1 MSAATDAVL
10 NSRAGDRFHYLWAAR
25 RCLKMIEPNTT
36 LQHVWVEGSSDPN
49 EAGELVIDLEERHVD
64 ESGTESFHYY
74 QLKHS
79 TVRLNKETVPS
90 ELASTLKGFAERHQN
105 VPKTRKRPAKRFYH
119 YISNRLVNQ
128 GLKQAVAL
136 LARGEKASKTIVRK
150 LSAMTGLQETA
161 MREFFAL
168 FSFHDQEKG
177 YTQQADELRF
187 DVARILAG
195 TVEDGMTYHLL
206 GLISD
211 QALPKAKKS
220 RTRGRIIQVDVLRVL
235 GATHI
240 SDLFP
245 ARSAFEPL
253 KKVFKRDQHSEI
265 AKQIV
270 DCPSGHAIIHAEG
283 GVGKTVVA
291 QQLLKAMPKH
301 SFCLAYDCFGG
312 GNYRSPSQPRHR
324 PRDALMQM
332 ANEMA
337 LAGLCSVL
345 IVPDRLAAPE
355 IFKAFMQRVA
365 DACRVIQIRSS
376 KALLVFFIDAADN
389 AEMAAAEFNDASFT
403 RLMLREK
410 LPKNCRFVFLCRTE
424 RRKFLQ
430 PPSTTLQIRLLPFS
444 IKETACHLKGQYPK
458 ASLME
463 TKEFFRLTG
472 GNPRV
477 QSNCL
482 HFASGSIREML
493 ASLGSRQIS
502 VDQQIGNQ
510 LQSAI
515 AKLRDIHPE
524 MEKARIDAVCLGLA
538 ALPPF
543 IPIVVLAAAAR
554 VEPETIL
561 SFVNDL
567 GRPLWHTDQSV
578 QFRDEPTETWFRQTF
593 AATREDFSA
602 YAIALE
608 PLAATHTYA
617 ARSLPALWNQAE
629 EHAKLI
635 ELALSDR
642 FLPESSLIDARD
654 VRIYRLQFALKAAL
668 KTGRMLDAAK
678 LALRAGEEM
687 AGNSRQLELLERN
700 PDLMAALQDA
710 QLVQECAYKREL
722 KGTWTGSA
730 EVYAASLLAWNM
742 DVQGE
747 ANSCLQ
753 TATQWLHRYF
763 IERDKVPERA
773 RPHQEGLQ
781 RSEIAELGWAHL
793 GLYGAAG
800 FCSFIMTWRPT
811 DVIRKVT
818 GIIVRRLVDS
828 GKFTLIDSIAKHG
841 AKSFPLLL
849 ALCDELNEIGK
860 FPPKA
865 CLSHQLA
872 RFSGNEEELQ
882 ETGHSLSKPNPFQKA
897 LLSFAEA
904 CVHHQFPSAKIKKLI
919 ERVGEST
926 PRPYELTSDYNKV
939 TRHTFARTLT
949 LGVHLNGQPTPNA
962 ESLIPEPPDGF
973 KEHEESRRER
983 SDARKI
989 LGALLPL
996 YELRAKM
1003 LAKAPGW
1010 EALGLLNIAEPSH
1023 ATTDHDYYGRP
1034 SRIDSFWDEIPV
1046 LRLVI
1051 LSMQNNVTDEDR
1063 QSVLKPLKQDRAAWH
1078 SLAPQIEMVRIAYH
1092 HARLNDL
1099 GQSIEE
1105 ICQQNILKAKR
1116 PEDQGNDHWY
1126 IMMTRAVLAHSPVDA
1141 AAYFSQAVDET
1152 AKFGDE
1158 LVTRW
1163 EAVSQIAS
1171 ASGEEGQNLEE
1182 IAYRY
1187 FSVAELVGMSVDRE
1201 KYWSRSGVFKTLVWL
1216 HPPSSFTC
1224 LGRWMERG
1232 IGQQDHLLNSLFCEI
1247 VDSGKLS
1254 ASAVFAVSAFEG
1266 LRASAHFLRSC
1277 LKAATTKMCR
1287 QLFFDQTA
1295 WDLYQANTLLSERKA
1310 MIEMAREHG
1319 LSLDYLSG
1327 LLVRMERIQPP
1338 KRIAADGFVQAPE
1351 SPHTVQQESRVDLFA
1366 GCDLM
1371 TDRGMAK
1378 AIKIVTRSRE
1388 YPQPRLEWSELMQRI
1403 PRGREIVFLETAISE
1418 TEATYYDLKS
1428 IVGYTKRNWL
1438 TRVSVAHAWPALLQK
1453 MGRRF
1458 YAAFSELQCS
1468 SYCYDEFQ
1476 YTDSEKESLHKGVMQ
1491 QAEKSPTLLHS
1502 SALFGLATL
1511 AIKDLSPGESR
1522 EVLDFALA
1530 RFERHLTP
1538 EFGDGTWSH
1547 WLHPPADTLTAFSG
1561 WLWACLGNPDS
1572 AMRWEAS
1579 HCVRRL
1585 VELDCQTE
1593 INSLLRWHD
1602 NAGVAAYLGKDFV
1615 FYKFQAQLHLLC
1627 GLARGAL
1634 GQPAKLSP
1642 YLKEILSFGSTPHA
1656 LIQWEASQLALA
1668 VEQAFPDTLSAD
1680 ELRVLQDLGQSPL
1693 TPRLAQRDDEF
1704 HSPWHQGGNHTWPE
1718 HLYFDMDFREYWMD
1732 SLCAIF
1738 GIPREELVDL
1748 LSEAAA
1754 QDMGVVCVGD
1764 YPEDARRSVWE
1775 SMRGQSHTTYHS
1787 HGSYP
1792 AVYSYHFYYAFH
1804 SWMIVAAKLHKSMP
1818 MVKRDDTDW
1827 RESNWNEWLSSHRLV
1842 RDGGYW
1848 LSDRLDPLLPS
1859 RQPRNADS
1867 STNWLYEVQ
1876 AGDFYEALTAQAS
1889 IPGGLCVYGH
1899 WHQPEYSRCET
1910 TAICSAFV
1918 SPEMASSL
1926 ANALRHEKDV
1936 HFCSLNGIMNTEEDS
1951 VYDPA
1956 FQLSPFVDIHRNNES
1971 GLDKFDPHA
1980 CGVNWQKDLL
1990 NSSLVSD
1997 FDLNADPLE
2006 RFWHQTGHKDPALI
2020 LESWSQDRGGRG
2032 ESYSHSGNRLFASLD
2047 FLRLACRERKQS
2059 LVIEVEIRRTSE
2071 RERVDDL
2078 DVSYL
2083 PPSKKVFILNENGHL
2098 QDSRTHYQLG

>member
-1 MSAATDAVL
+1 MSEATDAVL

-25 RCLKMIEPNTT
+25 RCLKMIEPNST

-49 EAGELVIDLEERHVD
+49 EAGELVIDLEELHVD
-64 ESGTESFHYY
+64 ESGVESFHYY

-79 TVRLNKETVPS
+79 TVRLDKETTPS
-90 ELASTLKGFAERHQN
+90 ELASTLKGFSERHQS
-105 VPKTRKRPAKRFYH
+105 VPKSRKRTAKRFYH
-119 YISNRLVNQ
+119 YISNRLVNK
-128 GLKQAVAL
+128 GLKEAVAL
-136 LARGEKASKTIVRK
+136 LTRGEKASKTMMKK
-150 LSAMTGLQETA
+150 LSTMTGLQGAA
-161 MREFFAL
+161 MSEFFSL
-168 FSFHDQEKG
+168 VSFHDQEKG
-177 YTQQADELRF
+177 YAQQADELRF
-187 DVARILAG
+187 DLARISAG

-220 RTRGRIIQVDVLRVL
+220 QTRGRIIQVDVLRVL

-240 SDLFP
+240 SELFP

-253 KKVFKRDQHSEI
+253 KKVFERDQHSEI

-332 ANEMA
+332 ANEMS
-337 LAGLCSVL
+337 LAGLSSLL

-355 IFKAFMQRVA
+355 IFKAFMQRVT
-365 DACRVIQIRSS
+365 DACRVIQKRSP

-389 AEMAAAEFNDASFT
+389 AEMAAAEFNEASFA
-403 RLMLREK
+403 RLLIREK
-410 LPKNCRFVFLCRTE
+410 LPKNCRVVFLCRTE
-424 RRKFLQ
+424 RRKLLQ
-430 PPSTTLQIRLLPFS
+430 PPSTALQIRLLPFS
-444 IKETACHLKGQYPK
+444 MKETARHLEGQFPK

-482 HFASGSIREML
+482 HFAKGTIREML
-493 ASLGSRQIS
+493 TSLGPRRTS
-502 VDQQIGNQ
+502 VDQQIGLQ

-515 AKLRDIHPE
+515 TKLRDAHPE
-524 MEKARIDAVCLGLA
+524 MEKAQIDAVCLGLA
-538 ALPPF
+538 TLPPF
-543 IPIVVLAAAAR
+543 IPIVVLAAAAK
-554 VEPETIL
+554 VEPEAIL

-567 GRPLWHTDQSV
+567 GRPLWHTNQSV

-608 PLAATHTYA
+608 PLATTHTYA
-617 ARSLPALWNQAE
+617 ARALPALWNQAE

-642 FLPESSLIDARD
+642 FLPENSLIDARD
-654 VRIYRLQFALKAAL
+654 VRIYRLQFALKASL
-668 KTGRMLDAAK
+668 KTGRMVEAAK

-687 AGNSRQLELLERN
+687 AGNGRQIELLEKN

-710 QLVQECAYKREL
+710 QLVLECAYKREL
-722 KGTWTGSA
+722 KGSWTGSA
-730 EVYAASLLAWNM
+730 EIYAASLLAWNM

-763 IERDKVPERA
+763 VERDKVPERA

-793 GLYGAAG
+793 GLYGASG
-800 FCSFIMTWRPT
+800 FCSFITTWRPP
-811 DVIRKVT
+811 DVIREVT
-818 GIIVRRLVDS
+818 SIIVRRLVDS
-828 GKFTLIDSIAKHG
+828 GNFTLIDSIAKHG

-849 ALCDELNEIGK
+849 ALCDELNEVGK
-860 FPPKA
+860 FPPKV
-865 CLSHQLA
+865 CLPHQLA
-872 RFSGNEEELQ
+872 RFSGSEGGLQ
-882 ETGHSLSKPNPFQKA
+882 GESHSPSKPNHFQKA

-904 CVHHQFPSAKIKKLI
+904 CVHHQFPSAKIKMLI
-919 ERVGEST
+919 KQVGDST
-926 PRPYELTSDYNKV
+926 PRPHELTNDYNKV
-939 TRHTFARTLT
+939 TRHTFVRALA
-949 LGVHLNGQPTPNA
+949 LGAYLNDQPMPNV
-962 ESLIPEPPDGF
+962 ESLIPEPPDCF
-973 KEHEESRRER
+973 KEDEDYRRER

-989 LGALLPL
+989 LSTLLPL

-1010 EALGLLNIAEPSH
+1010 EELGVLNVVDPSL
-1023 ATTDHDYYGRP
+1023 APSDNEYYGSR

-1046 LRLVI
+1046 LRLGV
-1051 LSMQNNVTDEDR
+1051 LAMQCKVTDEDR
-1063 QSVLKPLKQDRAAWH
+1063 QAVLKHLRADRAAWH
-1078 SLAPQIEMVRIAYH
+1078 SLGPRIKMVRIAYR
-1092 HARLNDL
+1092 HARLQKL
-1099 GQSIEE
+1099 GQAIEE
-1105 ICQQNILKAKR
+1105 ICQHNILKAKR
-1116 PEDQGNDHWY
+1116 PEDQGSDHWY

-1141 AAYFSQAVDET
+1141 AAYFSLAVDET

-1163 EAVSQIAS
+1163 DAVSQIAD
-1171 ASGEEGQNLEE
+1171 ASGEEGQNLAE
-1182 IAYRY
+1182 IGFRY
-1187 FSVAELVGMSVDRE
+1187 FRVAELVGLSVARE
-1201 KYWSRSGVFKTLVWL
+1201 KYWSRSGVFKTLVRL
-1216 HPPSSFTC
+1216 HPPSAFTC
-1224 LGRWMERG
+1224 LGRWMERD
-1232 IGQQDHLLNSLFCEI
+1232 IGQQDRLLASLFFEI
-1247 VDSGKLS
+1247 VDSGKLP
-1254 ASAVFAVSAFEG
+1254 ASAVFAASGFEG
-1266 LRASAHFLRSC
+1266 LRGSAHFLRIC
-1277 LKAATTKMCR
+1277 LKAATNKTRR
-1287 QLFFDQTA
+1287 QCFFDQTA

-1310 MIEMAREHG
+1310 MIEMAVEHG
-1319 LSLDYLSG
+1319 LALEHLND
-1327 LLVRMERIQPP
+1327 LLRRIELIQPRRKVVGDAP
-1338 KRIAADGFVQAPE
+1338 VQA
-1351 SPHTVQQESRVDLFA
+1351 QEPPPTSKQEPKVDLLS

-1378 AIKIVTRSRE
+1378 AIQIASKPRE
-1388 YPQPRLEWSELMQRI
+1388 YPKPSLEWSELMQRI
-1403 PRGREIVFLETAISE
+1403 PRGREIVFLETVVSE
-1418 TEATYYDLKS
+1418 TKASYYDLKS
-1428 IVGYTKRNWL
+1428 IVGYTKRNWI
-1438 TRVSVAHAWPALLQK
+1438 TRASVAHAWPVLLQEI
-1453 MGRRF
+1453 GRRF

-1468 SYCYDEFQ
+1468 SYCYEEFQ
-1476 YTDSEKESLHKGVMQ
+1476 YTASEQESLRKGVMQ
-1491 QAEKSPTLLHS
+1491 QAENSPNLLYS

-1511 AIKDLSPGESR
+1511 AIKDLPPGEAR
-1522 EVLDFALA
+1522 KVLDFVLA
-1530 RFERHLTP
+1530 RFETHLTP
-1538 EFGDGTWSH
+1538 EFGDGKWSP
-1547 WLHPPADTLTAFSG
+1547 WLQPPADTLTAFSG

-1572 AMRWEAS
+1572 AIRWEAT

-1585 VELDCQTE
+1585 VELNCQTE
-1593 INSLLRWHD
+1593 INSLLQWQNR
-1602 NAGVAAYLGKDFV
+1602 AGISAYLGKDFA
-1615 FYKFQAQLHLLC
+1615 FYELQAQLHLLC

-1634 GQPAKLSP
+1634 EQPTKLCP
-1642 YLKEILSFGSTPHA
+1642 YIKEILTLGSTPHA
-1656 LIQWEASQLALA
+1656 LIQWEASQMALA
-1668 VEQAFPDTLSAD
+1668 AEQAAPGTLSAD
-1680 ELRVLQDLGQSPL
+1680 VLRKLQALRQSPFA
-1693 TPRLAQRDDEF
+1693 PRPAERDEVF
-1704 HSPWHQGGNHTWPE
+1704 HSPWHQNGNHPWPE
-1718 HLYFDMDFREYWMD
+1718 RLYFDMDFREYWMD
-1732 SLCAIF
+1732 SLCGIF
-1738 GIPREELVDL
+1738 GITKDELVEL
-1748 LSEAAA
+1748 LREAAE
-1754 QDMGVVCVGD
+1754 QDLGVVCGGD

-1775 SMRGQSHTTYHS
+1775 SRRDQSHTTHHS

-1804 SWMIVAAKLHKSMP
+1804 AWMIVAAKLHKSMP
-1818 MVKRDDTDW
+1818 MVKRDKTDW
-1827 RESNWNEWLSSHRLV
+1827 RESSWDEWLSRHRLV

-1848 LSDRLDPLLPS
+1848 LSDRLDPLLPL
-1859 RQPRNADS
+1859 RQRNNEGS
-1867 STNWLYEVQ
+1867 SSNWLYEVH
-1876 AGDFYEALTAQAS
+1876 AGDFFEALTALAS

-1899 WHQPEYSRCET
+1899 WNEPEHSRCET
-1910 TAICSAFV
+1910 TAIYSAFV

-1936 HFCSLNGIMNTEEDS
+1936 HFCSLNGIMNTEDHAF
-1951 VYDPA
+1951 YDPV
-1956 FQLSPFVDIHRNNES
+1956 FQLTPVVKIHHNNED

-1980 CGVNWQKDLL
+1980 CGVNWQKGLL

-1997 FDLNADPLE
+1997 FGLHSDPLE
-2006 RFWHQTGHKDPALI
+2006 RFWHQPAQKDPVLI
-2020 LESWSQDRGGRG
+2020 LEAWSQARSSRGG
-2032 ESYSHSGNRLFASLD
+2032 SYRRSGSRLFASLD
-2047 FLRLACRERKQS
+2047 FLRLACRERMQS

-2071 RERVDDL
+2071 RERVDNL

-2083 PPSKKVFILNENGHL
+2083 PPSKKVFILNENGLL